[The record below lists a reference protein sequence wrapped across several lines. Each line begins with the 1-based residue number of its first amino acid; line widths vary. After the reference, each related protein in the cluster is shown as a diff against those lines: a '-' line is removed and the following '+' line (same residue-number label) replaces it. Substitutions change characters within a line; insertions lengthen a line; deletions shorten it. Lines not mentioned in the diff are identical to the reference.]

1 MQRACF
7 TMTVAVD
14 RLSDYESMH
23 RSAWPELLH
32 ELRRAGWR
40 NYSLFL
46 RDDGFLIGYAESR
59 DWPRSRREMDRASVS
74 ARWSAEMDQ
83 LVVPGSSMN
92 WLSLVDAAGPAAPLP
107 PSAVRRVETDTGA
120 VDLDDHRIRFA
131 QFAGTGTVTYL
142 ELAQDH
148 PLASAPSPFRTV
160 FDLDAQL
167 DTAPRT

>member
-23 RSAWPELLH
+23 RSVWLELLH

-40 NYSLFL
+40 NYALFL

-59 DWPRSRREMDRASVS
+59 DWPRSRREMDGAPVS

-83 LVVPGSSMN
+83 LVVPGSTMD
-92 WLSLVDAAGPAAPLP
+92 WLTLVDAAGPLGPFP
-107 PSAVRRVETDTGA
+107 PSAVRRVEIDPA
-120 VDLDDHRIRFA
+120 PVDLDDPGIRFA
-131 QFAGTGTVTYL
+131 QFAGAATVTYL
-142 ELAQDH
+142 ELAPDH
-148 PLASAPSPFRTV
+148 PRASAPSPFRKV
-160 FDLDAQL
+160 FDLEAQL
-167 DTAPRT
+167 AAAP